1 MALLQDE
8 GTSIQIIEY
17 LKTPPSREELTAIVS
32 QLGINAEELVRK
44 NEALFKEEFAGT
56 SYSEDEWIQLLVENP
71 KLIER
76 PIVITQKGA
85 RIGRPPENVLAI
97 L

>member
-1 MALLQDE
+1 MLQDKYS
-8 GTSIQIIEY
+8 SIQIIEY
-17 LKTPPSREELTAIVS
+17 LKTPPSEEELTEIVS
-32 QLGINAEELVRK
+32 QLGIKAEELVRK
-44 NEALFKEEFAGT
+44 NEALFKEEFSGK
-56 SYSEDEWIQLLVENP
+56 SCSEDEWIQLLVENP
-71 KLIER
+71 RLIER